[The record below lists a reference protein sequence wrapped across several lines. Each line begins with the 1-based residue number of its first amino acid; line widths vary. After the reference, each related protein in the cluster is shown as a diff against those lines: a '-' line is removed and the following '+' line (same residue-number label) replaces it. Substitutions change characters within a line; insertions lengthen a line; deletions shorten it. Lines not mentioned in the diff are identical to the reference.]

1 MPPKKKADNDAYQ
14 QLKKD
19 IPAGTPGRLYVFHG
33 EEDYLRDYYLGEL
46 KRKLLS
52 GGMEEFNLHIFQ
64 GKEMDAQKL
73 STAVDCLPMMS
84 ERTLVLVYDYDLF
97 KAGEEQRQKL
107 ISLFA
112 GLPDYVC
119 LIFIYDLIPYK
130 SDARTK
136 LAQALKEY
144 GSVVQ
149 FSRQEQGDL
158 VSWLKRRFRALGKE
172 IDSAQA
178 EYLIF
183 LCGGLM
189 TGLVSEVEKI
199 GAYAKG
205 GKVTR
210 EDIDAVAAPVLD
222 AVVFKMTDAI
232 AGGDFDRAAAVL
244 GDLFQLRQEPIM
256 ILSVLG
262 KQLRQLYSARLA
274 LEHGKQASYLMELWG
289 MRQSYPAQRLLQ
301 SCRRYSLGWCRRA
314 ARLAEETDL
323 AMKSTGRDNEELLI
337 DLLLQLA
344 MPVSASG
351 ERRRA

>member
-1 MPPKKKADNDAYQ
+1 MPPKGKADQAAYQ

-19 IPAGTPGRLYVFHG
+19 ISAGTPGRLYVFHG

-46 KRKLLS
+46 KKKLTG
-52 GGMEEFNLHIFQ
+52 GGMEEFNLHTFQ
-64 GKEMDAQKL
+64 GKEIDAQKL
-73 STAVDCLPMMS
+73 SIAVDCLPMMS

-107 ISLFA
+107 IALFA
-112 GLPDYVC
+112 SLPEYVC
-119 LIFIYDLIPYK
+119 LVFVYDLIPYK
-130 SDARTK
+130 ADARTK

-205 GKVTR
+205 GKITR
-210 EDIDAVAAPVLD
+210 GDIDAVAAPVLD

-232 AGGDFDRAAAVL
+232 AAGDFNRAAGVL

-274 LEHGKQASYLMELWG
+274 LEQGKQTSYLMELWG
-289 MRQSYPAQRLLQ
+289 MRQSYPAQRLFQ

-314 ARLAEETDL
+314 VCLAEETDL
-323 AMKSTGRDNEELLI
+323 AMKSTGRDNEELLV

-344 MPVSASG
+344 TPSFS
-351 ERRRA
+351 